1 MSYVKSKDIQLFPSS
16 FRGQYDSGTNTVF
29 NPGSRLTSEYNL
41 TSLVTSGSRIH
52 QSYVV
57 EYDASGV
64 DKLIVFRLKGYFFA
78 VKMST
83 YLASFTTQIWAKINL
98 ANVAGSDINNTVD
111 TAPVLRPI
119 GALSSIILDQ
129 GTAEGNFLGLD
140 LVATEP
146 TPDSGIHYFLILE
159 KVGSSWVV
167 PEKSYFKNSATEI
180 SNFKSST
187 VQTVPISSQFDTTIL
202 TAGTV
207 NKLTITAPTT
217 SATLT
222 ILDGKTLTVND
233 SVTLAGTGTATFN
246 KNLTVSND
254 NAFTLV
260 ASGDA
265 RTLTISGA
273 NKQLA
278 GAGTSLTINNS
289 LVLAGS
295 TGTVTLGTGSH
306 TLTLTTTAN
315 TNVTLPTTGT
325 LSTLGG
331 TETLTNKTLTSPTI
345 NSASMTTPTLGVAT
359 ATSINKVTIT
369 APATSSTLTIVDG
382 KTLTDNVGLTVGATS
397 TNTGAVTVRSTG
409 TDATVIEGPT
419 GATATL
425 VSGTM
430 VSTTGTQ
437 TLTNKTLTS
446 PTLTT
451 PSLGVASA
459 TSINK
464 VTITAPTTSAILT
477 IANGKTLTA
486 NNSIILEGTD
496 LATATIHKNF
506 TVSSSGG
513 TVTLRGNAANT
524 SELIMPA
531 GSLTLVR
538 PSLANGVV
546 YASAAG
552 TYAMTGAGTS
562 GQVLVVNSSLIPT
575 FADSSST
582 FRANTATTLHTPR
595 TLWGQSFNGSVP
607 ISGSL
612 TSVGNIE
619 RSTDEGTY
627 NIGGSN
633 YPFTNIYSTNFF
645 ASSDARL
652 KENITD
658 YQYKNSILDI
668 KVKEFDYKETG
679 VHAIG
684 FIAQE
689 LQEKFPELVTSEKDG
704 YLSIAENKLVYLLLE
719 EVKLLKEEI
728 RKLKE

>member
-146 TPDSGIHYFLILE
+146 TPASGIHYLLILE

-187 VQTVPISSQFDTTIL
+187 VQTVSISSEFDTTTL

-207 NKLTITAPTT
+207 NKVTITAPTT

-222 ILDGKTLTVND
+222 ILNGKTLTVND

-246 KNLTVSND
+246 KNLTVDTNNVTISAVGD
-254 NAFTLV
+254 N
-260 ASGDA
+260 
-265 RTLTISGA
+265 RTLTISDA

-315 TNVTLPTTGT
+315 TGVTLPITGT
-325 LSTLGG
+325 LSTLD
-331 TETLTNKTLTSPTI
+331 EPEVLTQKTLTSPII
-345 NSASMTTPTLGVAT
+345 NSATMTTPTLGVAT

-419 GATATL
+419 GGT
-425 VSGTM
+425 VSLIAGIM
-430 VSTTGTQ
+430 VEKDALQ

-451 PSLGVASA
+451 PSLGVATA

-486 NNSIILEGTD
+486 NNSIILAGTD
-496 LATATIHKNF
+496 LAIATIHKNF

-538 PSLANGVV
+538 PSSANGVV
-546 YASAAG
+546 YASSAG
-552 TYAMTGAGTS
+552 TYAMTGAGTEA
-562 GQVLVVNSSLIPT
+562 GQVLVANASLIPT
-575 FADSSST
+575 FASSSTT

-595 TLWGQSFNGSVP
+595 TLWGQSFDGSVP

-619 RSTDEGTY
+619 RNTASGTY

>member
-57 EYDASGV
+57 EYDDSGV

-119 GALSSIILDQ
+119 GALSSIVLDQ

-146 TPDSGIHYFLILE
+146 TPASGIHYFLILE

-187 VQTVPISSQFDTTIL
+187 VQTVPISSEFDTTTL

-222 ILDGKTLTVND
+222 ILDSKTLTVND

-246 KNLTVSND
+246 KNLTVDTNNVTISAVGD
-254 NAFTLV
+254 N
-260 ASGDA
+260 
-265 RTLTISGA
+265 RTLTISDA

-295 TGTVTLGTGSH
+295 TDTVTLGTGSH
-306 TLTLTTTAN
+306 TLTLTTTEN
-315 TNVTLPTTGT
+315 TTVTLPTTGT
-325 LSTLGG
+325 LSTLD
-331 TETLTNKTLTSPTI
+331 EPEVLTQKTLTSPII
-345 NSASMTTPTLGVAT
+345 NSATMTTPTLGVAT

-369 APATSSTLTIVDG
+369 APATSSTLTIANG
-382 KTLTDNVGLTVGATS
+382 KTLTDHVGLTVGATS

-409 TDATVIEGPT
+409 TGATIIEGPT
-419 GATATL
+419 GGT
-425 VSGTM
+425 VSLIAGIM
-430 VSTTGTQ
+430 VEKDALQ

-451 PSLGVASA
+451 PSLGDASA
-459 TSINK
+459 DSINK
-464 VTITAPTTSAILT
+464 VTITEPTTSATLT

-496 LATATIHKNF
+496 SSKAILNKNI
-506 TVSSSGG
+506 TVG
-513 TVTLRGNAANT
+513 TGAVTLTGNASGST
-524 SELIMPA
+524 LVLPS

-538 PSLANGVV
+538 PSSANGVV
-546 YASAAG
+546 YASAIG
-552 TYAMTGAGTS
+552 TYAMIDAGTS
-562 GQVLVVNSSLIPT
+562 GQVLVAGSTGVPG
-575 FADSSST
+575 FASSSST

-595 TLWGQSFNGSVP
+595 TLWGQSFDGSALV
-607 ISGSL
+607 SGSL
-612 TSVGNIE
+612 TSVGSIE
-619 RSTDEGTY
+619 RNINAGTY
-627 NIGGSN
+627 NIGASN

-645 ASSDARL
+645 ASSDERL